1 MKPQVSGVHWR
12 EEQWLTGLLSTRSL
26 RVPHLRVHEG
36 TKSTEE
42 SETKNKPQ
50 VADLGFLME
59 GVTRIELALSAWE
72 ATALAEPDSL

>member
-1 MKPQVSGVHWR
+1 MVDGPQ
-12 EEQWLTGLLSTRSL
+12 LSTRSL

-50 VADLGFLME
+50 VADLGLLME
-59 GVTRIELALSAWE
+59 RVTRIELALSAWE
-72 ATALAEPDSL
+72 AEVIYGQLPG